1 MADSEKEY
9 GEHQHP
15 SMDRLGEVAKD
26 VKQSISDELHPV
38 AEQTAELLAHGLRT
52 PVLRRPDEVGLQYED
67 VFFPSLDGV
76 PLDGWFI
83 PADSNKLLVVDH
95 PLSCNRYG
103 FPGHLPRWNTMFGG
117 FEVNFLPELKHLHDA
132 GYNIVTYDIRNHG
145 LSGIGNGGIVGIGL
159 LEWRDVVG
167 SLRYV
172 RGRKDL
178 ASMTLGLS
186 SRCLGANSTMV
197 AMSRMPGEFRDVRC
211 LVALQPVSSRTF
223 VEKTFSNLNLDPV
236 EGTKLFEE
244 RIHELTGFHMDEL
257 TPIPYAKNVRVPT
270 LQVQLRRDKAIDVSD
285 SQTIFDELGA
295 TEKELFWIEGSDQRF
310 HAYNYFGQHPER
322 LLDWLARYMGDKA
335 RAEHGSWTDNGDGAE
350 LLSISTPADGSSRGR
365 RAASR
370 AASGGRGSRTRRPP
384 VSRGRAG

>member
-1 MADSEKEY
+1 VADSEKEY

-103 FPGHLPRWNTMFGG
+103 FPGHLPPWNTMFGG

>member
-103 FPGHLPRWNTMFGG
+103 FPGHLPPWNTMFGG